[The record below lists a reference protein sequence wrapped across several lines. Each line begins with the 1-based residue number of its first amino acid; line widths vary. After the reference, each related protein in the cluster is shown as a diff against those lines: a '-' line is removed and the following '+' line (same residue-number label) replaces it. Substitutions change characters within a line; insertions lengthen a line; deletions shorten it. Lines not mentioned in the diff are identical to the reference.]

1 MIPNTSAVFIKELGE
16 IVVWIALVLYFVLL
30 PVILKRIM
38 FQKMTEASAV
48 PLITIL
54 TAPGSLCLAGYL
66 SVFKEGSAFICSFDA
81 GIVPSNL
88 FLRGILHEKKM
99 LEVGFY
105 PSYAAFTFPLVISA
119 TAMFKSSILYGSP
132 NFIWRTELLSIV
144 ETVLAIAM
152 VCYVLLKY
160 FVHLYSQTKS
170 LIADHEC

>member
-1 MIPNTSAVFIKELGE
+1 
-16 IVVWIALVLYFVLL
+16 
-30 PVILKRIM
+30 
-38 FQKMTEASAV
+38 MTEASAV

-66 SVFKEGSAFICSFDA
+66 SVFKEGSALFVALMLVLSQAIYFCVVFYMKKCWKLALSKLCSLHIPISHF
-81 GIVPSNL
+81 SNSNVQVFSIFMDRPIL
-88 FLRGILHEKKM
+88 FG
-99 LEVGFY
+99 V
-105 PSYAAFTFPLVISA
+105 
-119 TAMFKSSILYGSP
+119 
-132 NFIWRTELLSIV
+132 TELLSIV